1 MNNVNKSIGLL
12 KSMMKKNYIN
22 KHQTMEISHS
32 NRYSPS
38 KKQKRQIISINKANK
53 ADFNLN
59 FEKKKIIYQQSIQK
73 LDKTNK
79 LHLSQNKK
87 NSDINHLYKSN
98 NILGSNNIPNN
109 FKTRLNNSKTINN
122 FKNKN
127 YNTSLQKK
135 INEKKK
141 KI

>member
-12 KSMMKKNYIN
+12 KSMMKKNNIN

-59 FEKKKIIYQQSIQK
+59 FEKKKM
-73 LDKTNK
+73 
-79 LHLSQNKK
+79 K
-87 NSDINHLYKSN
+87 N
-98 NILGSNNIPNN
+98 
-109 FKTRLNNSKTINN
+109 
-122 FKNKN
+122 
-127 YNTSLQKK
+127 
-135 INEKKK
+135 
-141 KI
+141 